1 MDMSVISFI
10 RNSRHS
16 NKRDD
21 DKSDLGDWYTNEKK
35 LGFSLKE
42 LSAEVHKKGIQFGL
56 WIKPEMVNE
65 DSDLYREHPDYALC
79 VRGRKPILGKSQLV
93 LEKV

>member
-21 DKSDLGDWYTNEKK
+21 DKSGLGDWYTNEKK

-42 LSAEVHKKGIQFGL
+42 LSAEVHKKEYNSVSG
-56 WIKPEMVNE
+56 
-65 DSDLYREHPDYALC
+65 
-79 VRGRKPILGKSQLV
+79 
-93 LEKV
+93 